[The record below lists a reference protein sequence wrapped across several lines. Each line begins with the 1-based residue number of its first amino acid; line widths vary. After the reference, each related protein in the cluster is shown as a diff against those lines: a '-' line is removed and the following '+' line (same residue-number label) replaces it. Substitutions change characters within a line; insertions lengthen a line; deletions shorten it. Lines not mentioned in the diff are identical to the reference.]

1 MSTMEYPWQEA
12 FFHDGTELFR
22 SPSEPDCN
30 SLVKIRLRMPAREGF
45 LAWLVLNGRRIPMY
59 RVMTHVLFSLYE
71 AETLL
76 GTERVHYHFLLET
89 PYGKYTYDTDGVH
102 PYGED
107 ETDATEQRKAE
118 FHVTPGFRTPDWAKG
133 AVMYQIFVDRFAGFD
148 VGNSV
153 TDREYYYIDDYVS
166 RVEDWNAFP
175 KASDVGTFYG
185 GDLKG
190 ILKKLDYLQS
200 LGVEVLY
207 LNPIFVSPSNHKY
220 DIQDY
225 DHVDPHYGVILHDD
239 PRVLPEGDTDNRHA
253 YRYIARVTDLENL
266 EASNAFFAEFVEE
279 IHKRG
284 MRIILDGVFN
294 HCGSFNRWLDR
305 EGIYQD
311 AEGFA
316 PGAYQSADSPYRDYF
331 SFREDAW
338 PCNDTY
344 EGWWDHATLPK
355 LNYEQSPELCEEILR
370 IGRKW
375 VSAPYGIDGWR
386 LDVGADLGHSREFNH
401 SFWKE
406 FRRHVKAA
414 NRDAV
419 ILAEHYGDP
428 EEWLSGDEWDTV
440 MNYDAFMEPVTW
452 FLTGMEKHSDAYSEE
467 LLNNDAAFV
476 EAMHRNMRKFE
487 TGALQSAMNELS
499 NHDHSRFLTRT
510 NRMVG
515 RTATLGPEAAGEN
528 VNRAVMREAVLMQM
542 TWPGAPTV
550 YYADEAGQVGWT
562 DPDNRRTYPWGSE
575 DREMLGFHREMI
587 RIHKNYPAL
596 RNGSLLMLTT
606 APGVLCYSRFDA
618 ASVLIVIINNNEED
632 RDITVPAWKCGI
644 SDAHKLVRIMKTDRA
659 GYWPDA
665 VIVIPKN
672 GEFTVHVSAQ
682 SGVIFKNMVN
692 DEIGLT
698 EDSLAFRR
706 SIG

>member
-22 SPSEPDCN
+22 IPSEPDYN

-45 LAWLVLNGRRIPMY
+45 RAWLVLNGRRILMH
-59 RVMTHVLFSLYE
+59 RIMTHVLFSLYE
-71 AETLL
+71 AETIL

-89 PYGKYTYDTDGVH
+89 PYGTYTYDTDGLH

-107 ETDATEQRKAE
+107 DTDSSEQRKAE

-148 VGNSV
+148 IENSV

-166 RVEDWNAFP
+166 RVEDWNRVP
-175 KASDVGTFYG
+175 KANDVGAFYG

-190 ILKKLDYLQS
+190 ILKKLDYLQE

-239 PRVLPEGDTDNRHA
+239 PRVLSDGDTDNRHA

-266 EASNAFFAEFVEE
+266 EASNAFFADFVAE

-284 MRIILDGVFN
+284 MKIILDGVFN

-305 EGIYQD
+305 EGIYKD
-311 AEGFA
+311 AEGFP

-331 SFREDAW
+331 CFREDAW
-338 PCNDTY
+338 PCNPTY

-370 IGRKW
+370 IARKW

-386 LDVGADLGHSREFNH
+386 LDVGADLGHSRAFNH

-440 MNYDAFMEPVTW
+440 MNYDAFMEPITW
-452 FLTGMEKHSDAYSEE
+452 FLTGMEKHSDAFSEE

-487 TGALQSAMNELS
+487 TGSLYAAMNELS

-515 RTATLGPEAAGEN
+515 RTATAGPEAAGEN

-618 ASVLIVIINNNEED
+618 DSVVIVIINNNEED

-644 SDAHKLVRIMKTDRA
+644 SDMHKLVRIMKTDRA

-665 VIVIPKN
+665 VIVIPQN
-672 GEFTVHVSAQ
+672 GEFTVRVSAQ

-692 DEIGLT
+692 DEAGLT
-698 EDSLAFRR
+698 EDSLAFTR